1 MFCIP
6 DNSKIDLISDDQFLQ
21 TSNNSSDPIEIEM
34 EREKSQPNV
43 TLLIEVM
50 PEETRIRTP
59 TMNDISLNLEPG
71 AEETLGLEFIDA
83 DQDLVEGN
91 FNTRLFFSK
100 MMIGHLNDN
109 YTALL
114 A

>member
-1 MFCIP
+1 
-6 DNSKIDLISDDQFLQ
+6 
-21 TSNNSSDPIEIEM
+21 M

-59 TMNDISLNLEPG
+59 TMNDISLDLEPG

-83 DQDLVEGN
+83 DQDLVEAAIKN
-91 FNTRLFFSK
+91 EIHTMTHQEIKVQTDETYF
-100 MMIGHLNDN
+100 DP
-109 YTALL
+109 L
-114 A
+114 AEN